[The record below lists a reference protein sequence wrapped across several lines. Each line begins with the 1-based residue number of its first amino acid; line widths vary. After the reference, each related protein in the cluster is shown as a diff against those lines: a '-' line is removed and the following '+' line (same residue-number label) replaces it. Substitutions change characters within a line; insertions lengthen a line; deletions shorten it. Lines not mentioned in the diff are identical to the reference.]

1 MKIFQPVSIWQENER
16 NRNEIGMKWNRK
28 QVSEAMWKSPSDF
41 YTISY
46 SATIQS
52 TSFII
57 RQKTSNLCA
66 VQITGLIPEQNI
78 LHKLWNSRK
87 IEHHRKSSISCF

>member
-1 MKIFQPVSIWQENER
+1 MKL
-16 NRNEIGMKWNRK
+16 KT
-28 QVSEAMWKSPSDF
+28 SEALWKSPSDF

-46 SATIQS
+46 TIQS

-57 RQKTSNLCA
+57 RQKTSNWCA

-78 LHKLWNSRK
+78 LHKL
-87 IEHHRKSSISCF
+87 